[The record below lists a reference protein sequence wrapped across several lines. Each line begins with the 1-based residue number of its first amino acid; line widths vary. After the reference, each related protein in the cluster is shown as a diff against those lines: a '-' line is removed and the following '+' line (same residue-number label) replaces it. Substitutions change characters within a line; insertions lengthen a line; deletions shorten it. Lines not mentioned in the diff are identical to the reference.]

1 MNHLA
6 TVTEL
11 FNMEVALL
19 QMEGRTQT
27 NETLSNKVI
36 VSSIAYDFGAMQN
49 EQLTTP
55 HVGEMALL
63 QR

>member
-1 MNHLA
+1 
-6 TVTEL
+6 
-11 FNMEVALL
+11 MEVALL

>member
-19 QMEGRTQT
+19 QMEGRTQI
-27 NETLSNKVI
+27 NEKISNKVI